1 MILSYCLSLLVCATS
16 VFGAIKNFEELG
28 AKPDDNSYET
38 ALANGKLLNETLNS
52 LSVGDTFFVPN
63 STYTLI
69 GGIIAKNIK
78 GVIIQIDG
86 TLSFSDDR
94 ETWPRNSNG
103 DVMEC
108 IYLENIEDIIFTS
121 SGKGTLDG
129 NGKEWWGAIN
139 FLRHQE
145 DRPRLLHIVTS
156 KNVIIENL
164 LFKDSPFWT
173 FFAEH
178 CDGLIIRYSDVDARW
193 TNANYHTLLDLQA
206 FNTDGFDV
214 TGHNVHIHDCN
225 IWNQDDC
232 IAVKDDPN
240 GSYDMLFERI
250 SCSGLGLVIGSIGG
264 SMVNNITFR
273 DSHMPSTVK
282 GIYMKTRWSD
292 SGPVG
297 TAASVSNILY
307 ENIVIDDAQ
316 QFAIWIGPAQQTG
329 QPCSLLWP
337 IADHATCIMSG
348 YQTWTNITLR
358 NITINNPWGSPG
370 VIIGNDTNPL
380 HNVVFDNVVVNNP
393 GQDPWGND
401 YYYCVNV
408 EGSIDEKTQPV
419 PNCFV

>member
-1 MILSYCLSLLVCATS
+1 VS
-16 VFGAIKNFEELG
+16 GAIKNFEELG

-370 VIIGNDTNPL
+370 KKR
-380 HNVVFDNVVVNNP
+380 F
-393 GQDPWGND
+393 
-401 YYYCVNV
+401 
-408 EGSIDEKTQPV
+408 GSI
-419 PNCFV
+419 